1 MDADIQAQTSE
12 GMSQSKS
19 LGCEASGDT
28 AVELLSSLASVALA
42 PPCVKGPNCNCTCDK
57 CFGLDSQERIKPNL
71 KSLKRKLHFLM
82 GKADDIQKNFFEVV
96 SDREACAASVKSF
109 LFTCQPYF
117 NHLESIVRGPLSE
130 SNHQSLYTR
139 FQLFDFSQTLCNK
152 LESLILTCASNNLL
166 SLDETDPDSI
176 SHFHI
181 GQCGLGPLRVTIFRF
196 CQPTPYLAQV
206 DTGYY
211 KRMRWNVD
219 RLGQMETDNT
229 EFYFLCC
236 EGVNT
241 LPAGA
246 SHSASHGGIVW
257 SLGQWV
263 QASPET
269 DDINDWILCEV
280 PQGAYLKRV
289 ILGSEEPSCRVATD
303 QLLQLLTLD
312 QSST

>member
-28 AVELLSSLASVALA
+28 AVELHSSLASVALA
-42 PPCVKGPNCNCTCDK
+42 PPCGKNCTCYK
-57 CFGLDSQERIKPNL
+57 CFGLEW
-71 KSLKRKLHFLM
+71 SLKKQLHFLM

-130 SNHQSLYTR
+130 SNHPSLYT
-139 FQLFDFSQTLCNK
+139 LSDFSQTLCNK